1 MQDFDEENDGG
12 KEAET
17 RAYGG
22 YTSLLLKLAKQ
33 RFESQISQPANAE

>member
-17 RAYGG
+17 RTYDG
-22 YTSLLLKLAKQ
+22 YISFLLKLAKR
-33 RFESQISQPANAE
+33 RFESRTFQPANAE